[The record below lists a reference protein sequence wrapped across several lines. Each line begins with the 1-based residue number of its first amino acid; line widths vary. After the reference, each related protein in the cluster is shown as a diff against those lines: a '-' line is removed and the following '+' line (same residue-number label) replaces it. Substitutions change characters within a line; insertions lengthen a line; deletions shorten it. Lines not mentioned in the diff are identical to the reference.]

1 MAADADGVE
10 FNHDFTF
17 QLERE
22 KLKLRGTLW
31 IGGKS
36 IESDQLQNELKN
48 LSESIENNVTSS
60 AYFMLGFLHPNDF
73 RLKNLLNVAKRI
85 LGNHFDKILWTFPVV
100 HLDFSE
106 MQDFDKS
113 FQALALRESSQ
124 GLVDCHHDDR
134 ICKLSLVLRKTHD
147 VLERCWGNAF
157 HRQNGT
163 EYSENTFAVKC
174 SIQKHTGYR

>member
-1 MAADADGVE
+1 MAADADGAE
-10 FNHDFTF
+10 SNNDFTF

-22 KLKLRGTLW
+22 KLKLRRTLW

-36 IESDQLQNELKN
+36 IESNQLQKELKN
-48 LSESIENNVTSS
+48 LTESFENNVTSS

-73 RLKNLLNVAKRI
+73 RLKSLLNVAKRI
-85 LGNHFDKILWTFPVV
+85 LGNHFDKILWSFPVV
-100 HLDFSE
+100 HLDFSK

-124 GLVDCHHDDR
+124 GTVDCHHDDR
-134 ICKLSLVLRKTHD
+134 ICELSVGLKKTRD
-147 VLERCWGNAF
+147 VLERCWRNEF
-157 HRQNGT
+157 HRQKGT